1 MGDTHGDVAQ
11 AKVLSLAVHEL
22 RTPMSVFNGYV
33 RMILKD
39 PAGTLDDKY
48 RSWLQEAEKASVR
61 LTALVAEMSD
71 VSALEAGKAPFK
83 RVRVDVHAM
92 LADAV
97 AAVPEVP
104 ERRVDV
110 QLMIGNGVAALQG
123 DVQRLKTAF
132 TSIFFRQRREIIDNG
147 RVVIRE
153 RSGTFRKKPALWIA
167 VAASDQIDGVDGVQ
181 EDAVEAYDEWQEGYG
196 LSLTMARRIFD
207 RHGGGLWRPVQGPQG
222 SAVVALP
229 LN

>member
-1 MGDTHGDVAQ
+1 MRTPETGRSFPSLDRKPRVLENADMGDTHGDVAQ

-83 RVRVDVHAM
+83 RVRV
-92 LADAV
+92 
-97 AAVPEVP
+97 
-104 ERRVDV
+104 
-110 QLMIGNGVAALQG
+110 
-123 DVQRLKTAF
+123 
-132 TSIFFRQRREIIDNG
+132 
-147 RVVIRE
+147 
-153 RSGTFRKKPALWIA
+153 
-167 VAASDQIDGVDGVQ
+167 
-181 EDAVEAYDEWQEGYG
+181 
-196 LSLTMARRIFD
+196 
-207 RHGGGLWRPVQGPQG
+207 
-222 SAVVALP
+222 
-229 LN
+229 